1 MFEELKKKINC
12 DDEFLH
18 VIKKRKQEINFCVSL
33 SFMMNNFVEQ

>member
-18 VIKKRKQEINFCVSL
+18 VIKKKKQEINFCVPSHL
-33 SFMMNNFVEQ
+33 